1 MWYPFFI
8 KMQVKHNCNHIQNC
22 DWLVLFPTFA
32 MNITQEGYYSLFP
45 RQLSATNRAF
55 LFDFCR
61 LFLHRVNSH
70 HYLYRHQ
77 NMDPRYPL
85 SKSREPAR
93 EVRRVLCTSLETAIG
108 QVSRFSLLTNDN
120 SQKIHVIMPMIAN
133 KENSIWR
140 SSLNVLFIS
149 WSSVHQIISFFN
161 CFASYNISKDGFYCG
176 SVEKWEQHEWCKW
189 KESHLS

>member
-1 MWYPFFI
+1 MECVTECLLQSSFFDLGTGRLGSPRYLLYFLMWYPFFI

-55 LFDFCR
+55 LFDSCR

-149 WSSVHQIISFFN
+149 
-161 CFASYNISKDGFYCG
+161 
-176 SVEKWEQHEWCKW
+176 
-189 KESHLS
+189 